1 MSVIPRSDRHPEWCH
16 SGVAVAAERRL
27 TTRKDET
34 LVGQIVGATKDRRLE
49 KIRGQGE
56 SCVPHDIDSFS

>member
-1 MSVIPRSDRHPEWCH
+1 MVSYRRSRGCGTPARDRE
-16 SGVAVAAERRL
+16 
-27 TTRKDET
+27 DET

-56 SCVPHDIDSFS
+56 SCVPHDLDGYA